1 MKTKFFFLNST
12 KSVAASL
19 LVTVMV
25 FGLTACSDTTDN
37 PVNPP
42 TDSEI
47 TVYTD
52 NIDKSVR
59 PGDDFYMYCIGSWW
73 QRT

>member
-1 MKTKFFFLNST
+1 MSY
-12 KSVAASL
+12 
-19 LVTVMV
+19 
-25 FGLTACSDTTDN
+25 GLTACSDSTDSTDN
-37 PVNPP
+37 SVTPATN
-42 TDSEI
+42 SEI

-73 QRT
+73 QRTEIPAGSNQAMFLFGEA